1 MEDSSYQKLHLVLE
15 SLGKAAGDCDE
26 AALRALYTTYKV
38 DVRNGFA
45 IAVVGPSGVG
55 KSALINLITGAT
67 RNDPFFAPL
76 NVRQR
81 EYAPTVVAWHALN
94 LIDLPE
100 LKPTEAPEEY
110 MRQHHLLQMDLVLF
124 VGHHGRITAS
134 DRHLLEVLGQAKA
147 PLMYINTK
155 TDLSCANYRLD
166 EDIPEYISDAK
177 VFEMLR
183 RMWLSTPP
191 LALLNSLN
199 IPLCCTDT
207 SSKKPSSM
215 AFAYDNL
222 VCLETIVRFLKPR
235 WRKRTWDEVEAN
247 DKEVIPTLMA
257 LRTSSPPQP
266 LRSMSAPV
274 DVVKPKL
281 HIHVDRSFPIVT
293 KPTNNNSNNNSNHYS
308 PLPSIRQ
315 MQTISP
321 LLPPP
326 MAPVL
331 PPPTSIVLPSLRG
344 FQPSKAAPSCSV
356 YPPSASVNPTGGYF
370 FAPNAAHSPLSS
382 SSCTSSRDDKTDDNK
397 TVTHV
402 NPGKWTQDE
411 DDLLRQAVDKYGPRN
426 WKAIAKHVGRRN
438 HAQCLQRWRKVLFPG
453 LRRGNWSHEEDC
465 LLQSQIATLSQ
476 QSGKLNWASVAAG
489 VPGRTAKHCQER
501 WRNYLNPSIKR
512 GPFEADEKQKLTEL
526 YNTWGNQ
533 WTRISEA
540 IPGRCPVDCKT
551 TWQNLNPNFKQSD
564 RPGPGRP
571 KRFGTLAD
579 TGFKL

>member
-1 MEDSSYQKLHLVLE
+1 MVDSGCHKLHLVLE

-26 AALRALYTTYKV
+26 AAARALFTTYKI
-38 DVRNGFA
+38 DARASFA

-55 KSALINLITGAT
+55 KSALINLVTGAN

-81 EYAPTVVAWHALN
+81 EYAPAVVAWHALN

-100 LKPTEAPEEY
+100 LKPAESAEEY
-110 MRQHHLLQMDLVLF
+110 IRQYHLLQMDLVLF

-147 PLMYINTK
+147 PLVYVNTK

-191 LALLNSLN
+191 LALLNALN

-207 SSKKPSSM
+207 SAKKAPG
-215 AFAYDNL
+215 FAYDNQM
-222 VCLETIVRFLKPR
+222 CLEAIVRFLKPR
-235 WRKRTWDEVEAN
+235 WRKRTWDEVEAT
-247 DKEVIPTLMA
+247 DKEVIPTLLG
-257 LRTSSPPQP
+257 LRTSSPPQSARP
-266 LRSMSAPV
+266 EVIKAPMLRIA
-274 DVVKPKL
+274 
-281 HIHVDRSFPIVT
+281 VDRSFPMVT
-293 KPTNNNSNNNSNHYS
+293 KSVSTNYS

-315 MQTISP
+315 MPTISP

-326 MAPVL
+326 MAAAI
-331 PPPTSIVLPSLRG
+331 PPPSSIVLPSLRG
-344 FQPSKAAPSCSV
+344 FQPPTKKALFQPPCAPMD
-356 YPPSASVNPTGGYF
+356 PPAPYFMAPPTSQ
-370 FAPNAAHSPLSS
+370 HVSSPVS
-382 SSCTSSRDDKTDDNK
+382 TSSDCASSTNGDGKTQ
-397 TVTHV
+397 V
-402 NPGKWTQDE
+402 NPGKWTPDE
-411 DDLLRQAVDKYGPRN
+411 DDLLRQAVDKFGPRN

-465 LLQSQIATLSQ
+465 LLQSQIAVLSQ
-476 QSGKLNWASVAAG
+476 QGGKLNWASVAAG

-512 GPFEADEKQKLTEL
+512 GPFDADEKEKLTEL
-526 YNTWGNQ
+526 YNLWGNQ